1 MQRPLCL
8 SFTVGLLMLCA
19 ATHAYA
25 AGIAG
30 RYTGRVHCQQWRPLE
45 LQISEQGG
53 GRITGV
59 FSFQYQVPGQSG
71 SASYSMVGT
80 YDAASGRVQLGQ
92 DRWLGRHPMGLTMVG
107 LDGTFDASSGRLR
120 GRVTDFNCTTF
131 EVVPPGVALTAL
143 PPPPAPP
150 APPEFQ
156 PTPTNVTGLNQSFEY
171 RDTAMSDA
179 PGTVRES
186 EPIDDVIDW
195 MRKERFSC
203 VDTAHVSWDPSGT
216 KGSASDVLTRR
227 ERYVIECNGN
237 CRGVRYVP
245 YANAQILHFGT
256 SMPVP
261 TIEMK
266 NVWLGEVKFNWLITR
281 DNASQPPPDIYIHRW
296 TASGFNARGACRAP
310 KSDNKSGV
318 RR

>member
-1 MQRPLCL
+1 
-8 SFTVGLLMLCA
+8 MLCA

-30 RYTGRVHCQQWRPLE
+30 RYTGRYHCQQWRPVELE
-45 LQISEQGG
+45 INEQGG

-59 FSFQYQVPGQSG
+59 FTFQGYGG
-71 SASYSMVGT
+71 SWSYSMVGS
-80 YDAASGRVQLGQ
+80 YDAASGHVQLGP
-92 DRWLGRHPMGLTMVG
+92 DRWTGRRPNGVTMVG
-107 LDGTFDASSGRLR
+107 LDGRLDPTTRRLSGK
-120 GRVTDFNCTTF
+120 VTDFNCAGF
-131 EVVPPGVALTAL
+131 EVVPPGTALTAL
-143 PPPPAPP
+143 PAPP
-150 APPEFQ
+150 APPPPPELRS
-156 PTPTNVTGLNQSFEY
+156 TPTEVTGLNVSFEY
-171 RDTAMSDA
+171 RDSAMSDA
-179 PGTVRES
+179 PDTVRES

-195 MRKERFSC
+195 LRKQGFSC
-203 VDTAHVSWDPSGT
+203 VDTGHVSWDPSGT
-216 KGSASDVLTRR
+216 KGSAFDVLTRR

-296 TASGFNARGACRAP
+296 TASGFNARGACKAP

>member
-1 MQRPLCL
+1 
-8 SFTVGLLMLCA
+8 MLGA

-30 RYTGRVHCQQWRPLE
+30 QYTGRYQCQQWRPME

-59 FSFQYQVPGQSG
+59 FTFQLQAPGANGSF
-71 SASYSMVGT
+71 SYSMIGT
-80 YDAASGRVQLGQ
+80 YDAASGRVQLAP
-92 DRWLGRHPMGLTMVG
+92 DRWQSRRPINVSMVG
-107 LDGTFDASSGRLR
+107 LDGVFDAATRRLR
-120 GRVTDFNCTTF
+120 GRVTDFNCTSF
-131 EVVPPGVALTAL
+131 EVVPPGIALTAL

-150 APPEFQ
+150 APPEFR
-156 PTPTNVTGLNQSFEY
+156 PTPTEVTGLNVSFEY
-171 RDTAMSDA
+171 RDSAMSDA
-179 PGTVRES
+179 PDTVRES

-195 MRKERFSC
+195 LRKQGFSC
-203 VDTAHVSWDPSGT
+203 VDTGHVSWDPSGT
-216 KGSASDVLTRR
+216 KGSAFDVLTRR

-245 YANAQILHFGT
+245 YANAQVMHFGT

-266 NVWLGEVKFNWLITR
+266 NVWLGEVKFNWIITR